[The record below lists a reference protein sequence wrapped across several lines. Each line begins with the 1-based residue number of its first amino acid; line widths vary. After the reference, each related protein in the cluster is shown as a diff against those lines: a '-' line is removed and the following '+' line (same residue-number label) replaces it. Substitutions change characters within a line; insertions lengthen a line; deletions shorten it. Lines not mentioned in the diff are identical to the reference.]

1 MNYFSPLNNNHI
13 KNQYKN
19 ILQKYFKYQ
28 LYFIIG
34 GVIMPDI
41 LLYIVII
48 IIVLFLIILAASIKI
63 MAEYQRIVVFRLGRL
78 IGIKGPGLVFIIP
91 IIDTYIRLDLR
102 TRVIDVP
109 KQRIITNDNV
119 TIDVDAVVYY
129 RITDPQKAIVEVQ
142 RYDLATSLL
151 AQTTLRDILGQKSLD
166 EILSQREE
174 LNKNL
179 QSIIDLG
186 TDPWGIKVSAV
197 TIKDVALPEE
207 MLRAIAKQAEAER
220 EKRSRIIMA
229 EGELQASAKMSEA
242 AKLYEQTPTALRL
255 RELQTLT
262 EIARE
267 KNLIIVPAGEMGNIA
282 GIAKAVSQKKE

>member
-1 MNYFSPLNNNHI
+1 ML
-13 KNQYKN
+13 
-19 ILQKYFKYQ
+19 
-28 LYFIIG
+28 
-34 GVIMPDI
+34 DI
-41 LLYIVII
+41 LLYIIII
-48 IIVLFLIILAASIKI
+48 IIVLLLIIIAAAIKI
-63 MAEYQRIVVFRLGRL
+63 MPEYQRIVVFRLGRL

-91 IIDTYIRLDLR
+91 LIDTYIRLDLR

-119 TIDVDAVVYY
+119 TVDVDAVVYF

-151 AQTTLRDILGQKSLD
+151 AQTTLRDILGQKNLD

-197 TIKDVALPEE
+197 TLKDVALPEE

-229 EGELQASAKMSEA
+229 EGELQASAKMTEA
-242 AKLYEQTPTALRL
+242 AKLYEKTPIALRL

-267 KNLIIVPAGEMGNIA
+267 KNLIIVPGGEIGNIA
-282 GIAKAVSQKKE
+282 GIAKAVNQKK

>member
-1 MNYFSPLNNNHI
+1 
-13 KNQYKN
+13 
-19 ILQKYFKYQ
+19 
-28 LYFIIG
+28 
-34 GVIMPDI
+34 MPDI

-48 IIVLFLIILAASIKI
+48 IIILLIIVLAAAIKI

-119 TIDVDAVVYY
+119 TIDVDAVVYF

-151 AQTTLRDILGQKSLD
+151 AQTTLRDILGQKNLD

-197 TIKDVALPEE
+197 TLKDVSLPEE

-229 EGELQASAKMSEA
+229 EGELQASAKMTEA
-242 AKLYEQTPTALRL
+242 AKLYEKTPIALRL

-267 KNLIIVPAGEMGNIA
+267 KNLIIVPGGEIGNIA
-282 GIAKAVSQKKE
+282 GIAKAVNQKKE